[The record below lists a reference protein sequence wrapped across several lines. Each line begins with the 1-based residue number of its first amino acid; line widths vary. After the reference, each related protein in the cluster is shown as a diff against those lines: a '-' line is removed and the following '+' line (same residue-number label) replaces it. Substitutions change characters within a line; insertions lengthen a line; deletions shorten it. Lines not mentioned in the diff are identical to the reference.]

1 MRQHQWALDTKTM
14 QEHFNEGIIHVITRR
29 HAHFVERFIRT
40 LNEALHNRID
50 NERDKHNIPCT
61 DYICAIMLTYNNELK
76 HYSHGFTPADAAKR
90 ENSMDAI
97 MNLEMKA
104 KKKQICKFKY

>member
-1 MRQHQWALDTKTM
+1 
-14 QEHFNEGIIHVITRR
+14 
-29 HAHFVERFIRT
+29 
-40 LNEALHNRID
+40 
-50 NERDKHNIPCT
+50 
-61 DYICAIMLTYNNELK
+61 MLTYNNELK

-90 ENSMDAI
+90 ENSMDAV

>member
-1 MRQHQWALDTKTM
+1 
-14 QEHFNEGIIHVITRR
+14 
-29 HAHFVERFIRT
+29 
-40 LNEALHNRID
+40 
-50 NERDKHNIPCT
+50 
-61 DYICAIMLTYNNELK
+61 MLTYNNKLK
-76 HYSHGFTPADAAKR
+76 HDSHGFTPADAAKR